1 MLEMKWLNDHY
12 VAELSGVVTISDTQ
26 SLYSQL
32 VSTERIED
40 IEYGLVDC
48 TNIDRIEYVERDY
61 ERQAVF
67 AKTASMIHRRDYK
80 VAIVVSSEEIAT
92 SVKKFFQAVR
102 EKFPHQWERR
112 MFFDLQEGIDWA
124 STKN

>member
-1 MLEMKWLNDHY
+1 
-12 VAELSGVVTISDTQ
+12 
-26 SLYSQL
+26 L